1 MFNIFL
7 HENSL
12 IFYSESITPHY
23 NLLLGWG
30 CRSVPL
36 TQKQLSY
43 NTLISFGCWISF
55 RRHLRN
61 FHSNSMEIDSLS
73 FVTWFSKFSRFT
85 CFTTFRAFNMLIH
98 WGPLIILPLY
108 HSFNRILIWSFWSV
122 FFCPSLIIIIT
133 QRFRWTNFLFSP
145 NFQVSYW
152 SAWD

>member
-1 MFNIFL
+1 MFAQHFPSWKLTNKAS
-7 HENSL
+7 SL
-12 IFYSESITPHY
+12 TIIYYWDEVACQCHWHKNNWVITH
-23 NLLLGWG
+23 
-30 CRSVPL
+30 
-36 TQKQLSY
+36 
-43 NTLISFGCWISF
+43 ISFGCWISF

-61 FHSNSMEIDSLS
+61 FHFDSMEIDSLS

-85 CFTTFRAFNMLIH
+85 CFTNFRAFNMLIH
-98 WGPLIILPLY
+98 WGPFIILPLC
-108 HSFNRILIWSFWSV
+108 HSFNWILIWSFWSV